1 MRGGRSGG
9 IHEEQDLG
17 VVYDGALIRRLLSYA
32 RPHARGLAG
41 CVALLFAL
49 TGLHLLQPYLI
60 KLAIDGVLQA
70 PPASRGL
77 DGLLPYVGAYFA
89 VGLLAAGVEY
99 AQGYWLRVTGQAIIA
114 RIRHDVFA
122 HLQTLDL
129 AYFDRNPVGRLVT
142 RATNDVE
149 ALNEMYTSV
158 LVNLFKDLFMIL
170 GAMAVMLAMDARLAL
185 VSFAALP
192 AVALVAWLF
201 QRLARKAWRDVRVK
215 LARINATLAE
225 NFAGVRTIQVFAREA
240 RTAEEFRAINADHFA
255 ASMHQLHIYAVF
267 RPLLELV
274 SMASL
279 AALLWWGG
287 AAALAGG
294 LTFGTL
300 FAFTHYNRQLFEP
313 VNAVAEKYN
322 VLQSAL
328 ASAERIFQ
336 LLATAPAITDPP
348 ATEGVGVT
356 ITAEPVPAVE
366 FRDVWFAYEAP
377 DAAEPRWVLAG
388 VSFKVMP
395 GETTAFVGHT
405 GAGKSTIMALVA
417 RFYDV
422 QRGSV
427 LVDGV
432 DVRAWS
438 QAALRHRVGTVMQD
452 VFLFAGDVAFNVAL
466 GDPAIDREAVEAA
479 GRLVGADGFVAGL
492 PGGWDAPVA
501 ERGAT
506 FSAGQRQLLAFART
520 LAHQPGILVLD
531 EATASVDTET
541 EQALQ
546 KAMGAARRA
555 RTTLVVAHRLSTIQ
569 DADRIHV
576 MHRGRI
582 VEAGA
587 HGDLL
592 AEGGLYARLWQLQAA
607 GTGPL
612 PPSVRPIG

>member
-1 MRGGRSGG
+1 MSQG
-9 IHEEQDLG
+9 IHEEEDLG
-17 VVYDGALIRRLLSYA
+17 VVYDGALIRRLLGYA
-32 RPHARGLAG
+32 RPHAAVLVG
-41 CVALLFAL
+41 CVLLLLGL
-49 TGLHLLQPYLI
+49 TGLYLLQPYLI
-60 KLAIDGVLQA
+60 KLAIDGALAAKPGTVGPDA
-70 PPASRGL
+70 
-77 DGLLPYVGAYFA
+77 LLPYVGAYLG
-89 VGLLAAGVEY
+89 VGLLASLVEY

-142 RATNDVE
+142 RVTNDVE

-158 LVNLFKDLFMIL
+158 LVNLFKDVFMIV

-185 VSFAALP
+185 VSFAVLP
-192 AVALVAWLF
+192 VVALAALLF
-201 QRLARKAWRDVRVK
+201 QRLARKAWRDVRLK

-225 NFAGVRTIQVFAREA
+225 NLAGVRTIQVFARED
-240 RTAEEFRAINADHFA
+240 RTGEEFRAINDDHFA
-255 ASMHQLHIYAVF
+255 ASMHQLRIYAVF
-267 RPLLELV
+267 RPLLELI
-274 SMASL
+274 SMLSL
-279 AALLWWGG
+279 AIVLWWGG
-287 AAALAGG
+287 AGVLGG
-294 LTFGTL
+294 AITFGTL

-336 LLATAPAITDPP
+336 LLATAPAVVDPAP
-348 ATEGVGVT
+348 AEGVGVT
-356 ITAEPVPAVE
+356 ITSEPVPAVE
-366 FRDVWFAYEAP
+366 FRDVWFAYEAAP
-377 DAAEPRWVLAG
+377 DGEEPRWVLQGLA
-388 VSFKVMP
+388 FKVMP
-395 GETTAFVGHT
+395 GQTAAFVGHT

-422 QRGSV
+422 QRGQV

-432 DVRAWS
+432 DVREWS
-438 QAALRHRVGTVMQD
+438 QAALRRRVGTVMQD
-452 VFLFAGDVAFNVAL
+452 VFLFAGDVAFNVSL
-466 GDPAIDREAVEAA
+466 GDPAIDRPAVEAA

-492 PGGWDAPVA
+492 AGGWDAHVA

-520 LAHQPGILVLD
+520 LAHRPGILVLD
-531 EATASVDTET
+531 EATASVDTGT

-546 KAMGAARRA
+546 AAIGAVRHD

-582 VEAGA
+582 VEEGGHAA
-587 HGDLL
+587 LL
-592 AEGGLYARLWQLQAA
+592 AQGGLYARLWRLQAA
-607 GTGPL
+607 SGGPA
-612 PPSVRPIG
+612 PPATRPIG

>member
-1 MRGGRSGG
+1 MSGAG
-9 IHEEQDLG
+9 IHEEEDLG
-17 VVYDGALIRRLLSYA
+17 VVYDAALIKRLLGYA
-32 RPHARGLAG
+32 RPHAAGLAG
-41 CVALLFAL
+41 CVALLLAL
-49 TGLHLLQPYLI
+49 TGLTLLQPFLV
-60 KLAIDGVLQA
+60 KLAIDGPLTGGPSPERVAALT
-70 PPASRGL
+70 
-77 DGLLPYVGAYFA
+77 PYVGAYLA
-89 VGLLAAGVEY
+89 VGLLVAGLEY

-158 LVNLFKDLFMIL
+158 LVNAFKDVFMIA
-170 GAMAVMLAMDARLAL
+170 GAMLVMLAMDARLAL

-192 AVALVAWLF
+192 LVVLSAWGF
-201 QRLARKAWRDVRVK
+201 QFLARKAWRAVRVR
-215 LARINATLAE
+215 LARLNATLAE
-225 NFAGVRTIQVFAREA
+225 NFAGVRAIQVFAREA
-240 RTAEEFRAINADHFA
+240 RTAEEFRAINDDHFA
-255 ASMHQLHIYAVF
+255 ASMHQLRIYAIF
-267 RPLLELV
+267 RPMLELI
-274 SMASL
+274 SMLAL

-287 AAALAGG
+287 GAALAGTV
-294 LTFGTL
+294 TFGTL

-313 VNAVAEKYN
+313 VNGVAEKYN

-328 ASAERIFQ
+328 AAAERLFQ
-336 LLATAPAITDPP
+336 LLATQPKVVDPP
-348 ATEGVGVT
+348 AAEGVGVT

-366 FRDVWFAYEAP
+366 FRDVWFAYDDEH
-377 DAAEPRWVLAG
+377 WVLKG

-405 GAGKSTIMALVA
+405 GAGKSTIMSLVA

-422 QRGSV
+422 QRGQV
-427 LVDGV
+427 LVDGI
-432 DVRAWS
+432 DVRAWA
-438 QAALRHRVGTVMQD
+438 QAALRKRVGTVMQD

-466 GDPAIDREAVEAA
+466 GDPAVDRQAVEAA
-479 GRLVGADGFVAGL
+479 GELVGADAFVAGL
-492 PGGWDAPVA
+492 PGGWDAAVA

-520 LAHQPGILVLD
+520 LAHRPGVLVLD

-546 KAMGAARRA
+546 RAIAVARHD

-576 MHRGRI
+576 MHRGEI
-582 VEAGA
+582 VEE
-587 HGDLL
+587 GDHPTLL
-592 AEGGLYARLWQLQAA
+592 AVGGLYARLWQLQAA
-607 GTGPL
+607 AG
-612 PPSVRPIG
+612 